1 MSFDFATKVTQLVV
15 TNPPSGGG
23 SVSAGMTGLKNPLKS
38 GSLSSGTGGSHCSG
52 ISGSVY
58 SGMGGSV

>member
-1 MSFDFATKVTQLVV
+1 M
-15 TNPPSGGG
+15 GG

-58 SGMGGSV
+58 SGISGSV